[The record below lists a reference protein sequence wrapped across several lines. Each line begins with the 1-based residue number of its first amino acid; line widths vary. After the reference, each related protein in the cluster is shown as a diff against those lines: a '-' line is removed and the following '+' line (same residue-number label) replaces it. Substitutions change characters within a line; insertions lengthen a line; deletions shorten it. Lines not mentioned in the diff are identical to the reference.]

1 MNIYIIHILLTLHT
15 LFIHIL
21 SEMDQVYKITH
32 FVSYFYINRLNLLKK
47 KFNFD
52 FFL

>member
-1 MNIYIIHILLTLHT
+1 MNIHILLTLHT

-32 FVSYFYINRLNLLKK
+32 FVSYFYINIFLLKK
-47 KFNFD
+47 IQF
-52 FFL
+52 